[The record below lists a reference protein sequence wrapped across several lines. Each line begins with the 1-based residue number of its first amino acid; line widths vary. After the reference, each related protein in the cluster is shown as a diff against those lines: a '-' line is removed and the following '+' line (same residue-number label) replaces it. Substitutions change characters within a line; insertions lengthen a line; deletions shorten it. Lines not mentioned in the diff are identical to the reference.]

1 LRYRSRVACLSPV
14 IPKTETARPIPGP
27 LRRRAVLRAALLLP
41 LAGCAAPLAA
51 PPATPTAA
59 TPTAPAQAATDRL
72 AELEQRFDARLGL
85 YALDTG
91 SGRELAH
98 RADERFAMCSVFKAL
113 AAAAVL
119 HRNPPE
125 HLDERVRYGESDLI
139 DPSPI
144 AAQHVADGM
153 TIRELCDAA
162 VRYSDNAAG
171 NLLLADVGGPA
182 GITAFARSLG
192 DEITRLDR
200 NEPELNTAI
209 PGDERDTTTP
219 RAIARD
225 YRDLVL
231 GDRLDAAKRDR
242 LTGWLLTNTTGDAR
256 IRAGVPAGWRV
267 GDKTGTGDY
276 ASANDVAILWPPAG
290 GPIALAVLTSQA
302 TQDATVDNALIAE
315 AAAVVTEV
323 LAPR

>member
-219 RAIARD
+219 RAIAGSFRT
-225 YRDLVL
+225 LVL
-231 GDRLDAAKRDR
+231 GDHLDPADR
-242 LTGWLLTNTTGDAR
+242 ALFTEWLVGNTTGDER
-256 IRAGVPAGWRV
+256 IRAGLPAGWRV
-267 GDKTGTGDY
+267 GDKTGTGSY
-276 ASANDVAILWPPAG
+276 GTANDVAVVWPPAAA
-290 GPIALAVLTSQA
+290 PIAVAVLTSRA
-302 TQDATVDNALIAE
+302 TQDATRDNALLAE
-315 AAAVVTEV
+315 AAAVVAQE
-323 LAPR
+323 LG

>member
-1 LRYRSRVACLSPV
+1 MIDP
-14 IPKTETARPIPGP
+14 ARPALG
-27 LRRRAVLRAALLLP
+27 RRAMLRAALVLP
-41 LAGCAAPLAA
+41 LAGCAPAPAA
-51 PPATPTAA
+51 PA
-59 TPTAPAQAATDRL
+59 APAPAPPVPEPDGRWV
-72 AELEQRFDARLGL
+72 ELERRFDARLGV
-85 YALDTG
+85 YAVDTG
-91 SGRELAH
+91 TDRELAH
-98 RADERFAMCSVFKAL
+98 RADERFAFCSTFKVL
-113 AAAAVL
+113 AAGAVL
-119 HRNPPE
+119 DRNPIE
-125 HLDERVRYGESDLI
+125 HLDVRVAYTREDLVAY
-139 DPSPI
+139 SPVTE
-144 AAQHVADGM
+144 QHVTGGM
-153 TIRELCDAA
+153 TIGELCDAA
-162 VRYSDNAAG
+162 IRFSDNTAG
-171 NLLLADVGGPA
+171 NLLLRELGGPGA
-182 GITAFARSLG
+182 VTDFARSLG
-192 DEITRLDR
+192 DGVTRLDR
-200 NEPELNTAI
+200 REPDLNSAV

>member
-1 LRYRSRVACLSPV
+1 MDCACLSRV
-14 IPKTETARPIPGP
+14 IETN
-27 LRRRAVLRAALLLP
+27 LRRRSWLRAALLLP
-41 LAGCAAPLAA
+41 LAGCAAPSA
-51 PPATPTAA
+51 PPALSPPA
-59 TPTAPAQAATDRL
+59 PPAPAPVRTDRL
-72 AELEQRFDARLGL
+72 SELEQRFDARLGV

-91 SGRELAH
+91 TGRELAH

-119 HRNPPE
+119 HRSPPE
-125 HLDERVRYGESDLI
+125 YLDKRVHFGESDLI

-144 AAQHVADGM
+144 AVRHLADGM

-200 NEPELNTAI
+200 TEPELNTAI

-219 RAIARD
+219 RAIAGSFRT
-225 YRDLVL
+225 LVL
-231 GDRLDAAKRDR
+231 DDHLDPADRALF
-242 LTGWLLTNTTGDAR
+242 TEWLVGNRTGDER
-256 IRAGVPAGWRV
+256 IRAGLPADWRV
-267 GDKTGTGDY
+267 GDKTGTGSY
-276 ASANDVAILWPPAG
+276 GTANDVAVAWPPDAA
-290 GPIALAVLTSQA
+290 PIALAVLTSRA
-302 TQDATVDNALIAE
+302 SEDATRDNALLAE
-315 AAAVVTEV
+315 AAAVVAQE
-323 LAPR
+323 LG

>member
-1 LRYRSRVACLSPV
+1 VTPKIENVRHGSVQRRS
-14 IPKTETARPIPGP
+14 
-27 LRRRAVLRAALLLP
+27 VLRAALLLP
-41 LAGCAAPLAA
+41 LAGCAAPVAA
-51 PPATPTAA
+51 PPPAPPAPATPA
-59 TPTAPAQAATDRL
+59 APAAADRL
-72 AELEQRFDARLGL
+72 AELERRFDARLGL

-119 HRNPPE
+119 HRTPPE
-125 HLDERVRYGESDLI
+125 YLDRRVQFSEADLI

-144 AAQHVADGM
+144 AQQHVADGM

-192 DEITRLDR
+192 DEVTRLDR
-200 NEPELNTAI
+200 TEPELNTAV

-219 RAIARD
+219 RAIAGTFRT
-225 YRDLVL
+225 LVL
-231 GDRLDAAKRDR
+231 GDHLDPADR
-242 LTGWLLTNTTGDAR
+242 NLFTEWLVGNRTGDER
-256 IRAGVPAGWRV
+256 IRAGLPAGWRV
-267 GDKTGTGDY
+267 GDKTGTGSY
-276 ASANDVAILWPPAG
+276 GTANDVAVVWPPDAA
-290 GPIALAVLTSQA
+290 PIVLAVLTSRA
-302 TQDATVDNALIAE
+302 TENATRDNALLAE
-315 AAAVVTEV
+315 AAAVAAQE
-323 LAPR
+323 LG

>member
-1 LRYRSRVACLSPV
+1 MIER
-14 IPKTETARPIPGP
+14 K
-27 LRRRAVLRAALLLP
+27 LRRRSVLGAALLP
-41 LAGCAAPLAA
+41 LVGCAAPAAAPSPPA
-51 PPATPTAA
+51 PPAPD
-59 TPTAPAQAATDRL
+59 PVRTDRL
-72 AELEQRFDARLGL
+72 PELERRFDARLGV

-91 SGRELAH
+91 TGRELSY

-119 HRNPPE
+119 HRTPPE
-125 HLDERVRYGESDLI
+125 YLDQRVHYSAADLI

-144 AAQHVADGM
+144 AVRHVADGM

-182 GITAFARSLG
+182 GITAFARSMG

-219 RAIARD
+219 RAIAGSFRT
-225 YRDLVL
+225 LVL
-231 GDRLDAAKRDR
+231 DDHLDPADRALF
-242 LTGWLLTNTTGDAR
+242 TEWLVGNRTGDER
-256 IRAGVPAGWRV
+256 IRAGLPAGWRV
-267 GDKTGTGDY
+267 GDKTGTGSY
-276 ASANDVAILWPPAG
+276 GTANDVAVGWPPDAA
-290 GPIALAVLTSQA
+290 PIALAVLTSRA
-302 TQDATVDNALIAE
+302 AQDATRDNALLAE
-315 AAAVVTEV
+315 AAAVVAQE
-323 LAPR
+323 LG

>member
-1 LRYRSRVACLSPV
+1 M
-14 IPKTETARPIPGP
+14 IPKIENVRYGSVQ
-27 LRRRAVLRAALLLP
+27 RRSVLRAALLLP
-41 LAGCAAPLAA
+41 LAGCAAPVAA
-51 PPATPTAA
+51 PPSAPPVPATPA
-59 TPTAPAQAATDRL
+59 APAAADRL
-72 AELEQRFDARLGL
+72 AELERRFDARLGL

-119 HRNPPE
+119 HRTPPE
-125 HLDERVRYGESDLI
+125 YLDRRVHFSEADLI

-144 AAQHVADGM
+144 AQQHVADGM

-192 DEITRLDR
+192 DEVTRLDR
-200 NEPELNTAI
+200 TEPELNTAV

-219 RAIARD
+219 RAIAGTFRA
-225 YRDLVL
+225 LVL
-231 GDRLDAAKRDR
+231 GDHLDPADR
-242 LTGWLLTNTTGDAR
+242 TLFTEWLVGNRTGDER

-267 GDKTGTGDY
+267 GDKTGTGSY
-276 ASANDVAILWPPAG
+276 GTANDVAVVWPPGAA
-290 GPIALAVLTSQA
+290 PIALAVLTSRA
-302 TQDATVDNALIAE
+302 TENATRDNALLAE
-315 AAAVVTEV
+315 AAAVAAQE
-323 LAPR
+323 LG